1 MSHAFASLFHPVAL
15 GTCIW
20 LILLW
25 LHARITRTKPALAAK
40 LTTGLVTG
48 LILLLPVQGA
58 SIGCWAHGLH
68 PNPSLPGVGL
78 IVAALGYRLFGLVLL
93 RPADLRAL
101 LIYGA
106 IAGGVLYL
114 HPFWSSTADLY
125 YLGWLDTAAIW
136 TIAVLALTFLAAGNR
151 MGVILLFALLAF
163 AFSALESDN
172 AWDYLIDPITW
183 MVCTSLLMLR
193 LLRSGWGARSSIRTF
208 FSPARVE
215 ANSRLGRVEPSL
227 PPP

>member
-1 MSHAFASLFHPVAL
+1 MSDVIASLFHPVAL
-15 GTCIW
+15 GACTW

-25 LHARITRTKPALAAK
+25 THARISRKTPPLAVK

-58 SIGCWAHGLH
+58 SVGCWAQGFH

-78 IVAALGYRLFGLVLL
+78 IVAALVHRLFGLVLL

-106 IAGGVLYL
+106 IAGSVLYL
-114 HPFWSSTADLY
+114 HTFWSSTADLY

-136 TIAVLALTFLAAGNR
+136 TIAVLSLSFLAAGNR

-163 AFSALESDN
+163 TFSALESDN

-183 MVCTSLLMLR
+183 MVCTSLLTFR
-193 LLRSGWGARSSIRTF
+193 LLRTGWVARSSIRTF

-215 ANSRLGRVEPSL
+215 TSSRFRPVSPSL